1 MKIEHLLGWPAV
13 GLVWWIIAF
22 NFGFFDTI
30 MKTIIF
36 TAMLVIYFKL
46 SEHFNWDVDIF
57 KNK

>member
-1 MKIEHLLGWPAV
+1 MKTHHLLGWSCI
-13 GLVWWIIAF
+13 GLCWWVFVF

-36 TAMLVIYFKL
+36 TAMLGIYFKL
-46 SEHFNWDVDIF
+46 SEHFDWDVDIF